1 MRFIASTCSFTILS
15 QVDNAITTAYQL
27 TQDFLRMVRK
37 LQGDALDTW
46 LELVSASC
54 IPELPGFAQGIERDK
69 AAVQAGLTLPS
80 SNGVVE
86 GQVNRLKL
94 SKRMMDGRAEFPLLR
109 QRVLKSA

>member
-1 MRFIASTCSFTILS
+1 MRFTASTCSFTILS

-46 LELVSASC
+46 LELVSASR

-86 GQVNRLKL
+86 GQVNWLKL